1 MQTQAS
7 EHFDVDISLVGK
19 LGNQLLTDLGTLR
32 ELDPVHWS
40 EASHGWMITRHADVD
55 DALQGRFPLSLKR
68 VENILFTPLSAAD
81 QAQLPL
87 LRRFIPQ
94 WIIERDP
101 PEHTRLRKL
110 LVKAFNKKVVE
121 ALRPFVKERVASL
134 MDALEQQPKIEFN
147 EAMSRQLP
155 GSVILKLFGLPQ
167 HHISRLKGWANAF
180 QEGIGVPYADIA
192 AKRLAENACKEMTD
206 LFTAE
211 IERRRREPTREDD
224 LISSLLAASVDGDA
238 LTEDEMLGAMQI
250 ILVAGHDTTSSTLTL
265 GLAALADHPEL
276 WDYMFRHQDQMLESC
291 LELMRFV
298 AMSTAQVRVAATD
311 FEWHGKQIKKGDFVW
326 LMFAAANRD
335 ARVFVDPER
344 IDPQRNNERSM
355 VFAPGLH
362 HCIGHLLAKM
372 QVTEFFGEL
381 VRRFEGAQIID
392 PRLDFMSQISF
403 RGLYHLNVCMRPRKS
418 GSGPIGENSRTPAA
432 V

>member
-1 MQTQAS
+1 MQTQTRQDGS
-7 EHFDVDISLVGK
+7 FDVDISLVGK
-19 LGNQLLTDLGTLR
+19 LGNQLLAELGTLR
-32 ELDPVHWS
+32 EIEPIHWS
-40 EASHGWMITRHADVD
+40 EASRSWMITRHADVD
-55 DALQGRFPLSLKR
+55 DALQGRFPLSLRR
-68 VENILFTPLSAAD
+68 VENIIFTPLPPAD

-87 LRRFIPQ
+87 LRRFIPH
-94 WIIERDP
+94 WIIEMDP

-121 ALRPFVKERVASL
+121 AMRPVVKERVAML
-134 MDALEQQPKIEFN
+134 MDQLERQPQTEFN
-147 EAMSRQLP
+147 EAMARQLP

-167 HHISRLKGWANAF
+167 EHVSRLKDWANAF
-180 QEGIGVPYADIA
+180 QEGIGVPYADMA
-192 AKRLAENACKEMTD
+192 AKKLAENALKEMTD
-206 LFTAE
+206 LFIEE
-211 IERRRREPTREDD
+211 IEKRRRGPVRDDD

-238 LTEDEMLGAMQI
+238 LTEDEMLGALQL

-265 GLAALADHPEL
+265 GLAALADHPDL
-276 WDYMFRHQDQMLESC
+276 WEYMYRHEDKMLESC

-298 AMSTAQVRVAATD
+298 AMSTAQVRVAAAD
-311 FEWHGKQIKKGDFVW
+311 FEWHGKHLKKGDFVW

-335 ARVFVDPER
+335 SRVFADPER
-344 IDPQRNNERSM
+344 IDPTRNNERSM

-381 VRRFEGAQIID
+381 VRRFDGAQVLD

-403 RGLYHLNVCMRPRKS
+403 RGLYHLNVRMRPRKS
-418 GSGPIGENSRTPAA
+418 P
-432 V
+432 